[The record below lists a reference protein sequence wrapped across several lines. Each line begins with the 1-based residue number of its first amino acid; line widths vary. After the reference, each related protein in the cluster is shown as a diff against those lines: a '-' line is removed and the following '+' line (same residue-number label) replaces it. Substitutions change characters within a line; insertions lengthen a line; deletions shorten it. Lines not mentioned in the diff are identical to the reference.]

1 MMAKVSSLG
10 FDSFLY
16 VVAIISANL
25 AVMNLL
31 PFPALDGSRMFF
43 TLIEMIFRKPVPRKI
58 EGIIHTV
65 GLVLLI
71 VLAVFFDIFHLVK
84 G

>member
-1 MMAKVSSLG
+1 ML
-10 FDSFLY
+10 
-16 VVAIISANL
+16 
-25 AVMNLL
+25 
-31 PFPALDGSRMFF
+31 F